1 MTEQMRCFKDG
12 RDAPLLPLLTKV
24 NKKSSSRFLPLPPM
38 LTCRNLIDI

>member
-24 NKKSSSRFLPLPPM
+24 KYYKVKLTLSSFTTHAHMQEL
-38 LTCRNLIDI
+38 D